1 MAVPPVSADAREPAT
16 ASAGKA
22 LSLLRGTLLRG
33 VDTTALG
40 ITLLGLAVLYGPTYW
55 GLANGLWAS
64 DEQSFGPIL
73 LATSAWLFW
82 RERAA
87 LASLPG
93 MPRVRTAYA
102 LLGFGLV
109 LYALGRSQDILMLEV
124 GSQIVVIAA
133 LLLMFKG
140 TQAVKLMWV
149 QLALLAFLVPLPG
162 DLVAAVTG
170 PLKSAVSAAAAAFL
184 HWLGYPVG
192 RSGVMLSVGQYQLMV
207 ADACAGL
214 NSIITL
220 EALGLIYMKM
230 MNHTSTL
237 RNTALAILIL
247 PISFCA
253 NTVRVIVLVLVTYH
267 LGDEAGQ
274 GFIHGAA
281 GLVLFLVATV
291 LMIFTDGLLGWG
303 LAFRPGRKP
312 VP

>member
-1 MAVPPVSADAREPAT
+1 MGAGRALALLKSALPPGADAIT
-16 ASAGKA
+16 
-22 LSLLRGTLLRG
+22 
-33 VDTTALG
+33 LG

-82 RERAA
+82 REREALAA
-87 LASLPG
+87 LTG

-109 LYALGRSQDILMLEV
+109 LYALGRSQDILMFEV

-170 PLKSAVSAAAAAFL
+170 PLKSGVSAAAAAFL

-192 RSGVMLSVGQYQLMV
+192 RSGVVLSVGQYQLMV
-207 ADACAGL
+207 ADACAGI

-220 EALGLIYMKM
+220 EALGLIYMKV
-230 MNHTSTL
+230 MNHTSPL

-267 LGDEAGQ
+267 LGDDAGQ

-281 GLVLFLVATV
+281 GMVLFLVATI
-291 LMIFTDGLLGWG
+291 LMILTDSALGLFLRRQSAPLGS
-303 LAFRPGRKP
+303 A
-312 VP
+312 